1 MGIPAG
7 LCFKER
13 WMLSVRCRF
22 YFSYRRLVL
31 FFACLLLSLLTCIIA
46 SDGGAALAFE
56 DSDKTYLGSIK
67 PVLEKHCYACHG
79 GIKQE
84 AGLRL
89 DTVEF
94 ILKGSDSGPVL
105 DTQNLELSELLQRIQ
120 ATDDSMMP
128 PKHEGERLKDDQVKQ
143 ITDWLRSGVRLIPNE
158 EPSMTPSEHWAF
170 QRIHRPSFP
179 PEHAR
184 FSQEHNGAQVANSID
199 RFLISQSDAADTLLP
214 DALTSSPLASR
225 ITLLRRLSIDLRGLP
240 LEEDLVSSLVQQSSM
255 ADTGAD
261 GSTDLE
267 TKYFE
272 TLYEAKVEE
281 WLADTAHG
289 ERWGRHWM
297 DVWRYS
303 DWWGLGE
310 ELRNSQLHMW
320 HWRDWIIESLNA
332 NVPYDEM
339 LRQMIAA
346 DELYP
351 EDLNKLR
358 ATGFLARNYFL
369 FNRNQWM
376 EETVE
381 HVGKGV
387 LGLTMNC
394 AKCHDHKYDPISQ
407 TDYYRFR
414 AIFEPYHVR
423 LDMVEGESDLRKNG
437 LPRIFDRDLDSPTYL
452 FLRGEESKPDKTNP
466 LAPGVPSFLK
476 FNEYR
481 SEPIELP
488 RSAYQPDTRESTI
501 KTYIAK
507 SESRRREL
515 DGKLQAAHSKI
526 EDLASKLADLSRN
539 PIEPLIS
546 PDDRHVSTESG
557 FTEEWDEKK
566 SLEELKDTWS
576 LFGGEWS
583 LAGGQLHQ
591 SASKPDR
598 AVSRFTMPVPSDFV
612 VDLKFST
619 NGGAQWKSVGISFDC
634 TDVNPLD
641 GYQGSDHEVSVYAS
655 AYAGEQKIQIAYVSE
670 GQWVYPADAKV
681 LQPIMLNQAN
691 EFRVVVRDRLVNVHW
706 NDKLVLAWMLPFPRQ
721 AGMVHLTTFDALASF
736 DRFTIRGLDEANM
749 LRLPNGEISYSD
761 KTLAGVNAQIIE
773 AKKHVELAALEL
785 DVAKEELA
793 FHHARLSEPESAT
806 RNRWAVA
813 TAAYKLAL
821 AQFALD
827 RSDEKSR
834 DQKSQEVEKAKQFQ
848 DQVSKGDLS
857 EFPPSYPGA
866 KWSATRFQFSGKDD
880 PDKSFPESSSGRRRA
895 LTQWITSPDNPL
907 TARVAVNHIWARHF
921 GTPLV
926 QDAFDFG
933 MKSKKPANV
942 DLLNWLAAELIEK
955 RWDMKHLHRLI
966 VQSNYYKRLHRPVPR
981 LESQVVRD
989 SVLALAGNL
998 DRTMGGPAIPASEQP
1013 ASKRRSLYF
1022 FHSNNERNLFLT
1034 MFDEALVTECYR
1046 RDESIVPQQAL
1057 AMSHSRIILEN
1068 VPAIANRIRGL
1079 AQGGS
1084 EQFTRIAFMWIL
1096 GLEPTTDERE
1106 LCRALLEEANG
1117 QADFSTDEEKAVSFS
1132 RQEELVWVLLNH
1144 HHFLQVP

>member
-1 MGIPAG
+1 MIKTWIRAIRSYPDHLSNRLFVFCLWLLVSEMFTIITPARSAVYG
-7 LCFKER
+7 VEDSEQTYL
-13 WMLSVRCRF
+13 LSV
-22 YFSYRRLVL
+22 
-31 FFACLLLSLLTCIIA
+31 
-46 SDGGAALAFE
+46 
-56 DSDKTYLGSIK
+56 K

-79 GIKQE
+79 GLKQE

-94 ILKGSDSGPVL
+94 ILNGGDSGPIL
-105 DTQNLELSELLQRIQ
+105 DTQNIELSELLRRIQ
-120 ATDDSMMP
+120 ATDDSVMP
-128 PKHEGERLKDDQVKQ
+128 PKHEGERLKDEQV
-143 ITDWLRSGVRLIPNE
+143 IRFADWLRSGVKVIPDE
-158 EPSMTPSEHWAF
+158 QPSLTPSEHWAF
-170 QRIHRPSFP
+170 QKINRPSFP
-179 PEHAR
+179 SEPSRVSREQNR
-184 FSQEHNGAQVANSID
+184 LQEINPID
-199 RFLISQSDAADTLLP
+199 RFLFSQSEATHASLQADS
-214 DALTSSPLASR
+214 ASNQLASR

-240 LEEDLVSSLVQQSSM
+240 LEGETVASLIPQTSGGG
-255 ADTGAD
+255 ADSD
-261 GSTDLE
+261 GSTD
-267 TKYFE
+267 FGAM
-272 TLYEAKVEE
+272 YEAKVEE
-281 WLADTAHG
+281 WLADRAYG

-320 HWRDWIIESLNA
+320 HWRDWIIESLNS

-351 EDLNKLR
+351 DDLNKLR

-381 HVGKGV
+381 HVGKGM

-407 TDYYRFR
+407 VDYYRFR

-466 LAPGVPSFLK
+466 LAPGIPSFLAFK
-476 FNEYR
+476 EYLA
-481 SEPIELP
+481 EPIKLP
-488 RSAYQPDTRESTI
+488 RFAYHPDTRDSTI
-501 KTYIAK
+501 KNYVAK
-507 SESRRREL
+507 SESRRVEL
-515 DGKLQAAHSKI
+515 ESKLQAAQVKI
-526 EDLASKLADLSRN
+526 ENLDRKMVELSHN
-539 PIEPLIS
+539 PNDPLTS
-546 PDDRHVSTESG
+546 TDDRHVYTEN
-557 FTEEWDEKK
+557 WDEST
-566 SLEELKDTWS
+566 SLEELKPLWNLYSGD
-576 LFGGEWS
+576 WS

-591 SASKPDR
+591 TSSKPDR
-598 AVSRFTMPVPSDFV
+598 AIARLVKENVPNDFI
-612 VDLKFST
+612 VDMKFST
-619 NGGAQWKSVGISFDC
+619 TGGNQWKSVGISFDC
-634 TDVNPLD
+634 TDVNPID
-641 GYQGSDHEVSVYAS
+641 GFQSGDHEVSVYAS
-655 AYAGEQKIQIAYVSE
+655 AYDGEQKIQIAYVSE

-681 LQPIMLNQAN
+681 LQPIVLNQPN
-691 EFRVVVRDRLVNVHW
+691 DFRLVVRDRLVNVHW
-706 NDKLVLAWMLPFPRQ
+706 NGKLVLAWTLPFPRQ
-721 AGMVHLTTFDALASF
+721 AGVIQLTTFDALASF
-736 DRFTIRGLDEANM
+736 DSFTLRGVDEATV

-761 KTLAGVNAQIIE
+761 KTLAGVKAQIIE
-773 AKKHVELAALEL
+773 AKSQAELAALEL

-793 FHHARLSEPESAT
+793 FHQARLSNPESAT
-806 RNRWAVA
+806 SKGWAVA
-813 TAAYKLAL
+813 TAAYKVAS

-834 DQKSQEVEKAKQFQ
+834 DQKSQEVEKATQFQ
-848 DQVSKGDLS
+848 EKVSKGDLS
-857 EFPPSYPGA
+857 DFQPSYPGA

-880 PDKSFPESSSGRRRA
+880 PEKSYPESSSGRRRA
-895 LTQWITSPDNPL
+895 LAQWITSPDNPL
-907 TARVAVNHIWARHF
+907 TARVAVNHIWMRHF

-933 MKSKKPANV
+933 MKSKTPEHIE
-942 DLLNWLAAELIEK
+942 LLNWLAAELIEK
-955 RWDMKHLHRLI
+955 NWDMKHLHRLI
-966 VQSNYYKRLHRPVPR
+966 VQSSHYKQLHRSVPR
-981 LESQVVRD
+981 LESQIVRD
-989 SVLALAGNL
+989 SVLALAGTL

-1013 ASKRRSLYF
+1013 NSKRRSLYF

-1068 VPAIANRIRGL
+1068 VSAIAGRIRGL
-1079 AQGGS
+1079 AKEDS

-1096 GLEPTTDERE
+1096 GLDPTEDELQ
-1106 LCRALLEEANG
+1106 LCRAMIEEDNRRTG
-1117 QADFSTDEEKAVSFS
+1117 VLNDEEKSVSFS
-1132 RQEELVWVLLNH
+1132 RQEELIWVLLNH